1 MQNLLVVHGGGPSSV
16 INASLYGVI
25 EEAKKQG
32 ITKIYGASGGS
43 EGILKENFWELETLT
58 EEELQLML
66 RTPGSAI
73 GTSRYAL
80 NPEDYEKMPQIFKK
94 YQIGYVLLNGGNGTM
109 DTCGKICRACRESGF
124 FVMGFP

>member
-94 YQIGYVLLNGGNGTM
+94 YQICLLL
-109 DTCGKICRACRESGF
+109 
-124 FVMGFP
+124 